1 MIFQFAGDFFIDR
14 NHHVGFHLSP
24 FTDILCIH
32 GYPVSIK
39 YGCGLRTT
47 DCGLGI
53 KHGLGI
59 KCGLRTEYKTRARYK
74 TRTTDCVYKTALER

>member
-1 MIFQFAGDFFIDR
+1 MIFQFLGDFFIDR

-39 YGCGLRTT
+39 YGLRTADHGLRT
-47 DCGLGI
+47 G
-53 KHGLGI
+53 
-59 KCGLRTEYKTRARYK
+59 YK
-74 TRTTDCVYKTALER
+74 TRTRYKMRTTD

>member
-39 YGCGLRTT
+39 YGLRTADHGLRT
-47 DCGLGI
+47 G
-53 KHGLGI
+53 
-59 KCGLRTEYKTRARYK
+59 YK
-74 TRTTDCVYKTALER
+74 TRTRYKMRTTD

>member
-1 MIFQFAGDFFIDR
+1 MIFQFLGDFFIDR

-39 YGCGLRTT
+39 YGCGLRTA

>member
-39 YGCGLRTT
+39 YGLRTVDHGLRT
-47 DCGLGI
+47 G
-53 KHGLGI
+53 
-59 KCGLRTEYKTRARYK
+59 YK
-74 TRTTDCVYKTALER
+74 TRTRYKMRTTD

>member
-39 YGCGLRTT
+39 YGVRTADHGLRT
-47 DCGLGI
+47 G
-53 KHGLGI
+53 
-59 KCGLRTEYKTRARYK
+59 YK
-74 TRTTDCVYKTALER
+74 TRTRYKMRTTD

>member
-47 DCGLGI
+47 DCELGI

>member
-32 GYPVSIK
+32 GYPVGIK
-39 YGCGLRTT
+39 YGLRTADHGLRT
-47 DCGLGI
+47 G
-53 KHGLGI
+53 
-59 KCGLRTEYKTRARYK
+59 YK

>member
-32 GYPVSIK
+32 GYPVNIK
-39 YGCGLRTT
+39 YGVRTA
-47 DCGLGI
+47 D
-53 KHGLGI
+53 H
-59 KCGLRTEYKTRARYK
+59 GLRTEYKTRARYK
-74 TRTTDCVYKTALER
+74 KRGLRTVYIKQL

>member
-1 MIFQFAGDFFIDR
+1 MIFQFLGDFFIDR

-39 YGCGLRTT
+39 YGVRTADHGLRT
-47 DCGLGI
+47 G
-53 KHGLGI
+53 
-59 KCGLRTEYKTRARYK
+59 YK
-74 TRTTDCVYKTALER
+74 TRTRYKMRTTD